1 MENCSSSNKRLAKNT
16 LMLYVR
22 MLLVMFVTLYTSRVV
37 LRVLGVEDYGIYS
50 IVGGVV
56 VSFSLLSN
64 AMSGAISR
72 FITFALGKEET
83 KKVKKLFGVSVFI
96 QICLGILIIA
106 CGEIIGPYLLNTQMS
121 IPQGRVDAANI
132 LFQFSLITFVI
143 KLFCV
148 PFNAL
153 IISNERLSAYAYFGI
168 GEVGL
173 QLSVVFL
180 IQAFSAD
187 KLIMYGFLL
196 AMVALI
202 YVTMQYIYCKL
213 TFPSQMAS
221 PSFDKSIFTEMAN
234 FASWNFIGT
243 SAGILKNQ
251 GVDIIVNVF
260 TGVVVNAARGIAYQ
274 INTAVTNF
282 SENFITA
289 LRPQIVKAYASEDKK
304 RLNFLVEQGA
314 RFSGYLLLVLTI
326 PLIFEMDTLL
336 QLWLKVVPPYA
347 ETFARLQ
354 LIDAIVVSLSQTLV
368 IALLATGK
376 IRNYQLMV
384 GGINLLNMPLSWLL
398 LYLGFPVLVTYI
410 VSISLNILCLVC
422 RLLFAN
428 RLANIVIV
436 RYLRKVVM
444 NVIIV
449 ACASIVLPTIITR
462 FIEPSLQRMVIV
474 MTTCVLTTLLS
485 ILYIGMTASERTYLY
500 SKAFSLIRKPYG
512 K

>member
-1 MENCSSSNKRLAKNT
+1 MGNYSPNNKRLAKNT
-16 LMLYVR
+16 LMLYAR
-22 MLLVMFVTLYTSRVV
+22 MLLVMLVTLYTSRVV

-56 VSFSLLSN
+56 VSFSILSN

-72 FITFALGKEET
+72 FITFALGKGEI
-83 KKVKKLFGVSVFI
+83 KRVKKLFGVSIFI
-96 QICLGILIIA
+96 QFCLGILIIA
-106 CGEIIGPYLLNTQMS
+106 CAEIIGPYLLNTQMS
-121 IPQGRVDAANI
+121 IPQGRVEAANI
-132 LFQFSLITFVI
+132 LFQFSLVTFII

-168 GEVGL
+168 GEVCL
-173 QLSVVFL
+173 QLSVVFSL
-180 IQAFSAD
+180 QIFAAD

-196 AMVALI
+196 VMVSLI
-202 YVTMQYIYCKL
+202 YVTMQYIYCKHA
-213 TFPSQMAS
+213 FPLQMAS
-221 PSFDKSIFTEMAN
+221 PSFDKSMFKEMAS

-274 INTAVTNF
+274 INTAVTSF

-289 LRPQIVKAYASEDKK
+289 LRPQIIKAYASEDKN

-314 RFSGYLLLVLTI
+314 RFSGYLLLFLTI
-326 PLIFEMDTLL
+326 PLILEMGTLL
-336 QLWLKVVPPYA
+336 QLWLKIVPPHA
-347 ETFARLQ
+347 ETFAQLQ
-354 LIDAIVVSLSQTLV
+354 LIDAVVVSLSQTLV
-368 IALLATGK
+368 IALLATGR

-398 LYLGFPVLVTYI
+398 LHYGSPVLITYV

-422 RLLFAN
+422 RLGFAN
-428 RLANIVIV
+428 QLVGIVISH
-436 RYLRKVVM
+436 YIRKVVV
-444 NVIIV
+444 NVAVVACSSVALPILITQFMDVSLLRMIIV
-449 ACASIVLPTIITR
+449 I
-462 FIEPSLQRMVIV
+462 
-474 MTTCVLTTLLS
+474 TTCILTTSFS
-485 ILYIGMTASERTYLY
+485 IFYIGMNADERKMVI
-500 SKAFSLIRKPYG
+500 SKIHSFINK
-512 K
+512 